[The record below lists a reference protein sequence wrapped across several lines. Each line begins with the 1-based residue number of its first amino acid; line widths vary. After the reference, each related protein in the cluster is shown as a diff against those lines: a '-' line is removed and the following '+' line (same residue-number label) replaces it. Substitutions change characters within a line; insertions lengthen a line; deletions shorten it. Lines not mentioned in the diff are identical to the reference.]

1 MSGIP
6 CPRASAEGIQPVP
19 RAGRIEDLAY
29 VSDLRSGALVDRDG
43 SIGWM
48 CWPRFDSPAHFAAL
62 LGTEKHGLWRV
73 GPAGLSG
80 QPAALADRRRYI
92 DGTLVLESSWITPE
106 GTVQV
111 VDFMAVTGDDTV
123 LRLVRIV
130 RGVSG
135 RVPMRST
142 LRARPGYGRPGQSP
156 GEPQAHAFGRLCV
169 ADQGEGSLWL
179 DTRAPCRVD
188 GPDVVSEFA
197 VSEGEEV
204 AFVLSWQRGCDEPP
218 PTPAPAGLL
227 KATEDFWVAW
237 AGRSAYSGPH
247 WDAVEQS
254 LIMLKALQYQPTG
267 AFVAAAT
274 TSLPEE
280 IGGSRQWDY
289 RFCWPRDS
297 ALTVEALLVCG
308 FKEEA
313 RAWVGWLTSVI
324 GGRPQTM
331 QAIYRVD
338 GGRQMRETE
347 LGWLPGFEGSVPV
360 RTGNGA
366 AGQLQLDVYGEVV
379 GALYTAQEHDPEL
392 TPVVA
397 PLIVGLVACLEQVWE
412 EPDEGI
418 WEVRGPRRHFTHS
431 KVMAWVAVDRAVRLI
446 EAGREEGPLERWREL
461 RAAIHRQVCERGFD
475 EERNTFTQSYG
486 SAELDASLL
495 QIVTCGF
502 LPPQDKRVI
511 GTVEAVQREL
521 STQGG
526 FLLRYRTDG
535 QTPGVDGLAGDEGT
549 FVICLA
555 WLIAALAA
563 IGRVDEAEI
572 HLGVLLGIR
581 SDLGLLAEE
590 WDPYTGRQLGNT
602 PQAFSH
608 VGVIQAVLAVTAA
621 RTAGNGRLTA
631 KAARV

>member
-1 MSGIP
+1 MINIP
-6 CPRASAEGIQPVP
+6 SPRTSAEDVRPVQ
-19 RAGRIEDLAY
+19 RVGRIEDLAY
-29 VSDLRSGALVDRDG
+29 MSDLRSGALVDRDG
-43 SIGWM
+43 TISWM

-62 LGTEKHGLWRV
+62 LGTEKHGVWRV
-73 GPAGLSG
+73 GPARSSE
-80 QPAALADRRRYI
+80 QSPAPADRRRYI
-92 DGTLVLESSWITPE
+92 DGTLVVESSWITSD
-106 GTVQV
+106 GTVQL
-111 VDFMAVTGDDTV
+111 VDFMAVTDDD

-142 LRARPGYGRPGQSP
+142 LRARPGYGRPRQAP
-156 GEPQAHAFGRLCV
+156 GGPQVHASGRLSV
-169 ADQGEGSLWL
+169 ADQGDGRLWL
-179 DTRAPCRVD
+179 DTQTPCRVD
-188 GPDVVSEFA
+188 GPDIVSEFT

-204 AFVLSWQRGCDEPP
+204 AFVLSWRRGHDEPP

-227 KATEDFWVAW
+227 TTTQDFWVAW
-237 AGRSAYSGPH
+237 AGQSTYSGPH
-247 WDAVEQS
+247 RDAVERS
-254 LIMLKALQYQPTG
+254 LITLKALQYQPTG

-280 IGGSRQWDY
+280 IGGNRQWDY

-297 ALTVEALLVCG
+297 ALTVEALLSCG
-308 FKEEA
+308 YKEEA
-313 RAWVGWLTSVI
+313 RAWVGWLKSAI
-324 GGRPQTM
+324 AGRPETM

-338 GGRQMRETE
+338 GGREMRETE

-366 AGQLQLDVYGEVV
+366 AGQLQLDVYGEIVS
-379 GALYTAQEHDPEL
+379 ALYATQEHDPGL

-397 PLIVGLVACLEQVWE
+397 PLIVDLVACLEQLWE
-412 EPDEGI
+412 LPDEGI
-418 WEVRGPRRHFTHS
+418 WEVRGPRRHFVHS
-431 KVMAWVAVDRAVRLI
+431 KVMAWLAVDRAVRLI
-446 EAGREEGPLERWREL
+446 EAGRAEGPLERWQEL
-461 RAAIHRQVCERGFD
+461 RDAIHQQVCERGYD

-495 QIVTCGF
+495 QIVTSGF
-502 LPPQDKRVI
+502 LPPEDKRVI

-535 QTPGVDGLAGDEGT
+535 QKPGVDGLTGDEGT

-555 WLIAALAA
+555 WLIKALAA

-590 WDPYTGRQLGNT
+590 WDPYASRQLGNS
-602 PQAFSH
+602 PQAFSL
-608 VGVIQAVLAVTAA
+608 VGIVVAVLAVTAA
-621 RTAGNGRLTA
+621 RRASNGQITP
-631 KAARV
+631 KAATV